1 MNKASNMK
9 TFCLTTII
17 AVFLLLCV
25 DEIQAQT
32 VAPKLDQLKL
42 IQAWIGSWQR
52 VIGKDSVQVVEFQQY
67 EKGFVQDLYLLIN
80 GKKSNLGIASYS
92 FSAKEGRFKVF
103 SLMANGNYSTYLVTF
118 TAENRWV
125 QYQVQDFNPEKILGK
140 GEGVLETPTSYTAT
154 YYNLDGVKI
163 AEGKWTKIK

>member
-52 VIGKDSVQVVEFQQY
+52 VIGKDSVQVLEFQQY
-67 EKGFVQDLYLLIN
+67 EKGFVQDLCYLS
-80 GKKSNLGIASYS
+80 KRS
-92 FSAKEGRFKVF
+92 
-103 SLMANGNYSTYLVTF
+103 
-118 TAENRWV
+118 
-125 QYQVQDFNPEKILGK
+125 
-140 GEGVLETPTSYTAT
+140 
-154 YYNLDGVKI
+154 
-163 AEGKWTKIK
+163 